1 MLYSVL
7 PTYYAELGLLPYQV
21 GLVLSLNRGI
31 RLLTNHLAERLC
43 RRYSLSLLF
52 GLNLA
57 GGACLTAIYALVPTF
72 FILLLARMG
81 WGLCWSFI
89 RQISLMTVV
98 DSATEGNVGR
108 LMGFYS
114 GISRMGSIAGNFVGA
129 LGHDLFGYTTILI
142 AFAVVSALAIPLG
155 PLSRRNL
162 RHFERAEQET
172 GAARKAGWELLFAGF
187 VVGCVGSGLVMST
200 MGLML
205 KESIGESLS
214 LGGMT
219 IGVATLTGGL
229 MASRWIAD
237 LAAPM
242 MGGLT
247 DRIGRRG
254 GATLF
259 LICGALVLLIAVQDS
274 SLMSQVLAILLFFL
288 FATGATIALTAE
300 AGVRGGQSGCL
311 LCHCCGLWFFCR
323 AAYRLVDAAVCAAYL
338 VDICLWCRAVW
349 CCGFSGIHPFR
360 KRNAHRMCKDFAAGS
375 DNERS
380 KRWMILWIE
389 STYSN

>member
-1 MLYSVL
+1 LKKYRPALFVGLATAFSLLGDQMLYSVL

-31 RLLTNHLAERLC
+31 RLVTNHLAERLC

-57 GGACLTAIYALVPTF
+57 GGACLTAIYALVPAF
-72 FILLLARMG
+72 SILLLARMA

-142 AFAVVSALAIPLG
+142 AFAVISALAIPLG

-162 RHFERAEQET
+162 RHVERTET
-172 GAARKAGWELLFAGF
+172 ETEGSRKAGWELLFAGF
-187 VVGCVGSGLVMST
+187 VVGCVGYGLVMST
-200 MGLML
+200 LGLML
-205 KESIGESLS
+205 RDSVGDSLS
-214 LGGMT
+214 LGGVT

-237 LAAPM
+237 LVAPL

-254 GATLF
+254 GGALF
-259 LICGALVLLIAVQDS
+259 LICGALVLMIAVHDS

-300 AGVRGGQSGCL
+300 AGVRGS
-311 LCHCCGLWFFCR
+311 
-323 AAYRLVDAAVCAAYL
+323 
-338 VDICLWCRAVW
+338 RAVA
-349 CCGFSGIHPFR
+349 SYVT
-360 KRNAHRMCKDFAAGS
+360 AADFGSFAGPLIGWLMPQFALPTWLIFAVGAGLYGVAGLVVFTRF
-375 DNERS
+375 ERET
-380 KRWMILWIE
+380 R
-389 STYSN
+389 TA